1 MREFP
6 ITTSSHVYHI
16 DSSGSKSFDSDPFY
30 RKSAANASDNNF
42 HPVRQTTSTHCA
54 NKTANVNY
62 VCASNDDLTS
72 MHGGSGGGGGHG
84 VGHGAPSNRSANN
97 VTISSET
104 YCNRKSS
111 IGTAIEGNG
120 CKRNGDKS
128 RSSASYT
135 ILDAITNAVAAG
147 NCANSVY
154 PLPDTNN
161 MNDFDRNNFDTDEL
175 SERQTTTT
183 AAGAAATTTNT
194 TSMYGN
200 QKNGLHHEPDAPFQQ
215 YNYGIENSR
224 SHQYPSL
231 NYKHSYLL
239 WIGTPVAAR

>member
-6 ITTSSHVYHI
+6 ITSSSNVYHI

-30 RKSAANASDNNF
+30 RKSPANASDNNF

-72 MHGGSGGGGGHG
+72 MHGGG
-84 VGHGAPSNRSANN
+84 GHGAPSNRCSNN
-97 VTISSET
+97 VTVSNET

-111 IGTAIEGNG
+111 IATAIEEKAN
-120 CKRNGDKS
+120 KRNVNKS
-128 RSSASYT
+128 HSSASYT

-154 PLPDTNN
+154 PLPDSNN

-175 SERQTTTT
+175 TQRPTAAQTTTAT
-183 AAGAAATTTNT
+183 AAANNT
-194 TSMYGN
+194 TPMYSN
-200 QKNGLHHEPDAPFQQ
+200 QKNGFRHEPDTPFQQ
-215 YNYGIENSR
+215 YNYGIENNR